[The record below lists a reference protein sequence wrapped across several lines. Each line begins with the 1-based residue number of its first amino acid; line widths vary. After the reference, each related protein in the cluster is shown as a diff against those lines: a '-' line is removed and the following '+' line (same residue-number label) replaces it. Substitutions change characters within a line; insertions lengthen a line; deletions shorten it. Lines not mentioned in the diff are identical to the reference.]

1 MLVMERLSGFNFSDV
16 QGMQAAGIDT
26 DAVVRSGMIGFL
38 EGAMMHGIF
47 HGDLHGGNL
56 FILPSG
62 KIALLDFGITARLS
76 ESKRVALLSL
86 IVGAS
91 NGDIATQVTA
101 MRDLGAFP
109 ENTDI
114 DEVIAQ
120 LGLDQPPVD
129 PTTLT
134 PEELVG
140 ELQRAVK
147 TLLALGARMPKELML
162 FVKNLVFLDGA
173 IATLAPDLDLFG
185 EIEAIS
191 LLFAQKHGERI
202 MHQLGLTPQEDW
214 KPDLTSVKAGFGL
227 DDTTERLTHR
237 EIQARRAQVRE
248 KFEKKDAGRRARR
261 GRPSSS

>member
-1 MLVMERLSGFNFSDV
+1 MERLSGFNFSDV
-16 QGMQAAGIDT
+16 EGMQAAGIDT

-47 HGDLHGGNL
+47 HGDLHAGNL

-62 KIALLDFGITARLS
+62 KIALLDFGITARLT
-76 ESKRVALLSL
+76 EAKRLALLSL

-91 NGDIATQVTA
+91 NGHIPSQVAA
-101 MRDLGAFP
+101 MRDLGALP

-114 DEVIAQ
+114 DTVIAQ
-120 LGLDQPPVD
+120 LGLDRPPVD

-134 PEELVG
+134 PDELVG
-140 ELQRAVK
+140 ELQRSIK

-191 LLFAQKHGERI
+191 LMFAEKHGDRI
-202 MHQLGLTPQEDW
+202 MLQLGLERQDDW
-214 KPDLTSVKAGFGL
+214 KPDLRSVKAGFGL
-227 DDTTERLTHR
+227 DETTEHLTHR

-248 KFEKKDAGRRARR
+248 TYEGRGGQRPGRRRRRARK
-261 GRPSSS
+261 